1 MERKE
6 KQMKLLE
13 SKGGFAVSFS
23 KEGQR
28 FCWNFEAGEIVQN
41 IFFF

>member
-23 KEGQR
+23 KEGQG
-28 FCWNFEAGEIVQN
+28 FAGILKQVRLCRIF
-41 IFFF
+41 IFF